1 VQPVTGKGSSQR
13 YIEPDLKGRVRAD
26 YGNNQSA
33 TRRKTT
39 HSIKW
44 FEEMQSV
51 QERKTFKRIRQSPAA
66 RNHDQYLQG
75 LPKTSYLVHIFW

>member
-1 VQPVTGKGSSQR
+1 M
-13 YIEPDLKGRVRAD
+13 
-26 YGNNQSA
+26 
-33 TRRKTT
+33 RRKTT

-51 QERKTFKRIRQSPAA
+51 QERKTFKRIRQSLAA

-75 LPKTSYLVHIFW
+75 LPKTSCLVHISW